1 MKNVI
6 LSLFAIAL
14 ISTSIFGQEDQSK
27 THKRIIVKKI
37 ESQGDEKLTDAE
49 IQKLIDSIMVAEG
62 VNDSGR
68 QGIWMDKNGKEH
80 KIEVDKKMEFITDD
94 ESSYSRKDCGSSS
107 LSSIPQNKAVLGIQ
121 LEDAMGDNGANILGL
136 YDGSGAEKAGLLAGD
151 LILAVNGKKVK
162 NMLDVIE
169 ALSKNNPGDQVKVKY
184 MRNGDINTS
193 KVKLQ
198 EAAATLSGTCCKGQK
213 NCCKQSQG
221 KCGFGEKQV
230 EKKIIIQ
237 DTHQDGQTKEI
248 IEGDKKIIIKTQG
261 DKKNIEVINKSNESK
276 TIKMQTNDENESLM
290 IEYNGSYPNPNQGL
304 LKVNFAGAKIPTT
317 VQVLDLNGKEVYSER
332 IDNFDGTYNKEINLN
347 DAKGTLILNIRQGE
361 KIISEKIIV
370 K

>member
-1 MKNVI
+1 MKNII

-14 ISTSIFGQEDQSK
+14 MSSSIFGQEDQSK

-37 ESQGDEKLTDAE
+37 ERQGDEKLTDAE

-62 VNDSGR
+62 VNDSGK
-68 QGIWMDKNGKEH
+68 QEIWRDKRGKEH
-80 KIEVDKKMEFITDD
+80 KIEFDKKMEFITDD
-94 ESSYSRKDCGSSS
+94 EHTNSKKECGS
-107 LSSIPQNKAVLGIQ
+107 SSIPQNKAVLGIQ
-121 LEDAMGDNGANILGL
+121 LEDAPGDNGANILGL

-151 LILAVNGKKVK
+151 LILGINGKKVK

-169 ALSKNNPGDQVKVKY
+169 ALSKNSPGDQVKVKY
-184 MRNGDINTS
+184 MRNGDVNSS

-198 EAAATLSGTCCKGQK
+198 EAAATLSSKCCKGQS
-213 NCCKQSQG
+213 NCCKPRQG
-221 KCGFGEKQV
+221 TCGTS
-230 EKKIIIQ
+230 EKKIEKTIIINS
-237 DTHQDGQTKEI
+237 DQDGGETKEI
-248 IEGDKKIIIKTQG
+248 IDGDKRIIIKSQG
-261 DKKNIEVINKSNESK
+261 DNKNIEVINKSNETK

-304 LKVNFAGAKIPTT
+304 LKVNFTGAKTPTT
-317 VQVLDLNGKEVYSER
+317 VQVLDLNGKEVYSEK